1 MSNINKKGIWTTSIF
16 HELYGL
22 NIAKVVSNVQHT
34 YIPTTGQNSCINPYY
49 VLFSDFGLGEKVR
62 IIMEVSYEGFDT
74 SNTDGTFNI
83 TFQGA
88 KRNADGTGSWNGAN
102 EVTNALNNYQSL
114 KNIVL
119 SQPSGFFIYNTTFVI
134 SENFYN
140 TYVGC
145 NIGVRSDYSNGVGKL
160 TMHEPVIFPDKY
172 YIDANSVVRQADDFL
187 SCKEIIEY

>member
-1 MSNINKKGIWTTSIF
+1 MSNINKQGIWTTSTF

-22 NIAKVVSNVQHT
+22 NISRIVLNAPYT
-34 YIPTTGQNSCINPYY
+34 YIPTMGQNSCINPYY

-74 SNTDGTFNI
+74 SNTDGSFNI
-83 TFQGA
+83 RFQGA
-88 KRNADGTGSWNGAN
+88 KRNSDGTNNWTGAN
-102 EVTNALNNYQSL
+102 DVTNALNSFQSL
-114 KNIVL
+114 KNVVL
-119 SQPSGFFIYNTTFVI
+119 SQTSGSFIYNTTFVI

-145 NIGVRSDYSNGVGKL
+145 NIGTRSDYSNGIGKL
-160 TMHEPVIFPDKY
+160 TMYKPIIFPDKY
-172 YIDANSVVRQADDFL
+172 YINTDSIIRQADNFL